1 MNKIYNLT
9 LASII
14 IVYLV
19 VLAGAIVRM
28 TGSGMG
34 CPDWPKCFG
43 YFIPPTERTQLDW
56 IPNFDYNK
64 NQIIII
70 EDELF
75 FAIDDF
81 RSADSLDI
89 DNWEKYTKHDY
100 SKFNVYHTWIEY
112 INRLIG
118 AIAGISVLI
127 LFITSLKYINKK
139 FLLTFLS
146 FLSLVAILFQ
156 AWLGKIVV
164 DSNLSAN
171 TISIHMI
178 MAIILLFILFSILSI
193 VNKKSNL
200 KDLPRNI
207 SVLIILSIII
217 LSAQIIT
224 GTEVRK
230 FIDIK
235 MELYNY
241 SQKEKWFEEI
251 PSIFY
256 THRSFS
262 WIIFILNI
270 YIIYMLNKIRLK
282 SIIKYSVN
290 ALIFIQI
297 FTGILMYYLNFP
309 FSTQPI
315 HLLLST
321 IIIGLQ
327 FYFLMLYNTKSNE
340 VKI

>member
-1 MNKIYNLT
+1 MNKIYNLA
-9 LASII
+9 LVSIL
-14 IVYLV
+14 IVYMV
-19 VLAGAIVRM
+19 ILAGAIVRM

-43 YFIPPTERTQLDW
+43 YLIPPTERSQLDW
-56 IPNFDYNK
+56 KPNSDFNK

-70 EDELF
+70 KDELF
-75 FAIDDF
+75 FAVDDF
-81 RSADSLDI
+81 KSNDILKI

-100 SKFNVYHTWIEY
+100 AKFNVYHTWIEY

-127 LFITSLKYINKK
+127 LFISSLKYINKRP
-139 FLLTFLS
+139 LITFLA

-171 TISIHMI
+171 TISVHMI

-193 VNKKSNL
+193 VSKKSTL
-200 KDLPRNI
+200 IDLPRNI
-207 SVLIILSIII
+207 SVLIIISIII
-217 LSAQIIT
+217 LLGQVII

-230 FIDIK
+230 FVDIK

-241 SQKEKWFEEI
+241 TQKGKWFEEI
-251 PSIFY
+251 PNIFY

-262 WIIFILNI
+262 WVIIILNS
-270 YIIYMLNKIRLK
+270 YIFYLLNKIRLK
-282 SIIKYSVN
+282 SIIIYSVY

-297 FTGILMYYLNFP
+297 ISGIVMFYFNFP

-321 IIIGLQ
+321 IIVGLQ
-327 FYFLMLYNTKSNE
+327 FYFLMLYNNRSNE
-340 VKI
+340 IKI

>member
-193 VNKKSNL
+193 VNKKSNR

-207 SVLIILSIII
+207 SVFIILSIIM
-217 LSAQIIT
+217 LSAQIII

>member
-207 SVLIILSIII
+207 SVLIILSIIM
-217 LSAQIIT
+217 LSAQIII

-262 WIIFILNI
+262 WIIIILNI

>member
-1 MNKIYNLT
+1 MKKIYNLT
-9 LASII
+9 LGSIL

-19 VLAGAIVRM
+19 ILAGAIVRM

-43 YFIPPTERTQLDW
+43 YLIPPTERSQLDW
-56 IPNFDYNK
+56 KPNSDFNK

-70 EDELF
+70 KDELF
-75 FAIDDF
+75 FAVDDF
-81 RSADSLDI
+81 KSNDILKI

-100 SKFNVYHTWIEY
+100 AKFNVYHTWIEY

-127 LFITSLKYINKK
+127 LFISSLKYINKRP
-139 FLLTFLS
+139 LITFLA

-193 VNKKSNL
+193 VSKKSTL
-200 KDLPRNI
+200 IDLPRNI
-207 SVLIILSIII
+207 SVLIIISIII
-217 LSAQIIT
+217 LLGQVII

-230 FIDIK
+230 FVDIK

-241 SQKEKWFEEI
+241 TQKGKWFEEI
-251 PSIFY
+251 PNIFY

-262 WIIFILNI
+262 WVIIILNS
-270 YIIYMLNKIRLK
+270 YIFYLLNKIRLK
-282 SIIKYSVN
+282 SIIIYSVY

-297 FTGILMYYLNFP
+297 ISGIVMFYFNFP

-315 HLLLST
+315 HLLISS
-321 IIIGLQ
+321 IIVGLQ
-327 FYFLMLYNTKSNE
+327 FYFLMLYNNRSNE
-340 VKI
+340 IKI

>member
-43 YFIPPTERTQLDW
+43 YLIPPTERTQLDW
-56 IPNFDYNK
+56 TPNFDYNK

-139 FLLTFLS
+139 FLVTFLS

-207 SVLIILSIII
+207 SVLIILSIIM
-217 LSAQIIT
+217 LSAQIII

-262 WIIFILNI
+262 WIIIILNI

>member
-43 YFIPPTERTQLDW
+43 YLIPPTERTQLDW

-139 FLLTFLS
+139 FLVTFLS

-207 SVLIILSIII
+207 SVLIILSIIM
-217 LSAQIIT
+217 LSAQIII

>member
-43 YFIPPTERTQLDW
+43 YLIPPTERTQLDW

-139 FLLTFLS
+139 FLVTFLS

-207 SVLIILSIII
+207 SVLIILSIIM
-217 LSAQIIT
+217 LSAQIII

-262 WIIFILNI
+262 WIIIILNI

>member
-1 MNKIYNLT
+1 MNKIYNLA
-9 LASII
+9 LASIL

-19 VLAGAIVRM
+19 ILAGAIVRM

-43 YFIPPTERTQLDW
+43 YLIPPTERSQLDW
-56 IPNFDYNK
+56 KPNSDFNK

-75 FAIDDF
+75 FAVDDF
-81 RSADSLDI
+81 RSADILNI

-100 SKFNVYHTWIEY
+100 AKFNVYHTWIEY

-127 LFITSLKYINKK
+127 LFISSLKYINKK
-139 FLLTFLS
+139 ILITFLA

-193 VNKKSNL
+193 VSNKSTL
-200 KDLPRNI
+200 IDLPRNV
-207 SVLIILSIII
+207 SNLIIVSIII
-217 LSAQIIT
+217 LLVQVII

-230 FIDIK
+230 FVDIK

-241 SQKEKWFEEI
+241 TQKDKWFEEI
-251 PSIFY
+251 PGIFY

-262 WIIFILNI
+262 WFIIILNT
-270 YIIYMLNKIRLK
+270 YIFYLLKKIRLK
-282 SIIKYSVN
+282 SIIIYSAN

-297 FTGILMYYLNFP
+297 ISGIVMFYFNFP
-309 FSTQPI
+309 FSTQPL

-321 IIIGLQ
+321 IIVGLQ
-327 FYFLMLYNTKSNE
+327 FYFLMLYNYKSNE

>member
-207 SVLIILSIII
+207 SVLIILSIIM
-217 LSAQIIT
+217 LSAQIII

-327 FYFLMLYNTKSNE
+327 FYFLILYNTKSNE

>member
-1 MNKIYNLT
+1 MNKIYNLA
-9 LASII
+9 LASIL

-19 VLAGAIVRM
+19 ILAGAIVRM

-43 YFIPPTERTQLDW
+43 YLIPPTERSQLDW
-56 IPNFDYNK
+56 KPNSDFNK

-75 FAIDDF
+75 FALDDF
-81 RSADSLDI
+81 RSADILNI

-100 SKFNVYHTWIEY
+100 AKFNVYHTWIEY

-127 LFITSLKYINKK
+127 LFISSLKYINKK
-139 FLLTFLS
+139 ILITFLA

-193 VNKKSNL
+193 VSNKSTL
-200 KDLPRNI
+200 IDLPRNV
-207 SVLIILSIII
+207 SNLIIVSIII
-217 LSAQIIT
+217 LLVQVII

-230 FIDIK
+230 FVDIK

-241 SQKEKWFEEI
+241 TQKEKWFEEI
-251 PSIFY
+251 PGIFY
-256 THRSFS
+256 IHRSFS
-262 WIIFILNI
+262 WFIIILNT
-270 YIIYMLNKIRLK
+270 YIFYLLKKIRLK
-282 SIIKYSVN
+282 SIIIYSAN

-297 FTGILMYYLNFP
+297 ISGIVMFYFNFP

-321 IIIGLQ
+321 IIVGLQ
-327 FYFLMLYNTKSNE
+327 FYFLMLYNYKSYE
-340 VKI
+340 VKV

>member
-1 MNKIYNLT
+1 MNKIYNLA
-9 LASII
+9 LASIL

-19 VLAGAIVRM
+19 ILAGAIVRM

-43 YFIPPTERTQLDW
+43 YLIPPTERSQLDW
-56 IPNFDYNK
+56 KPNSDFNK

-81 RSADSLDI
+81 RSADILNI

-100 SKFNVYHTWIEY
+100 AKFNVYHTWIEY

-127 LFITSLKYINKK
+127 LFISSLKYINKK
-139 FLLTFLS
+139 ILITFLA

-193 VNKKSNL
+193 VSNKSTL
-200 KDLPRNI
+200 IDLPRNV
-207 SVLIILSIII
+207 SNLIIVSIII
-217 LSAQIIT
+217 LLVQVII

-230 FIDIK
+230 FVDIK

-241 SQKEKWFEEI
+241 TQKDKWFEEI
-251 PSIFY
+251 PGIFY

-262 WIIFILNI
+262 WFIIILNT
-270 YIIYMLNKIRLK
+270 YIFYLLKKIRLK
-282 SIIKYSVN
+282 SIIIYSAN

-297 FTGILMYYLNFP
+297 ISGIVMFYFNFP
-309 FSTQPI
+309 FSTQPL

-321 IIIGLQ
+321 IIVGLQ
-327 FYFLMLYNTKSNE
+327 FYFLMLYNYKSNE

>member
-43 YFIPPTERTQLDW
+43 YLIPPTERTQLDW

-207 SVLIILSIII
+207 SVLIILSIIM
-217 LSAQIIT
+217 LSAQIII

>member
-81 RSADSLDI
+81 RSAESLDI

-207 SVLIILSIII
+207 SVLIILSIIM
-217 LSAQIIT
+217 LSAQIII

>member
-139 FLLTFLS
+139 FLVTFLS

-207 SVLIILSIII
+207 SVLIILSIIM
-217 LSAQIIT
+217 LSAQIII

>member
-1 MNKIYNLT
+1 MNKIYNLA
-9 LASII
+9 LASIL

-19 VLAGAIVRM
+19 ILAGAIVRM

-43 YFIPPTERTQLDW
+43 YLIPPTERSQLDW
-56 IPNFDYNK
+56 KPNSDFNK

-75 FAIDDF
+75 FALDDF
-81 RSADSLDI
+81 RSADILNI

-100 SKFNVYHTWIEY
+100 AKFNVYHTWIEY

-127 LFITSLKYINKK
+127 LFISSLKYINKK
-139 FLLTFLS
+139 ILITFLA

-193 VNKKSNL
+193 VSNKSTL
-200 KDLPRNI
+200 IDLPRNV
-207 SVLIILSIII
+207 SNLIIVSIII
-217 LSAQIIT
+217 LLVQVII

-230 FIDIK
+230 FVDIK

-241 SQKEKWFEEI
+241 TQKDKWFEEI
-251 PSIFY
+251 PGIFY

-262 WIIFILNI
+262 WFIIILNT
-270 YIIYMLNKIRLK
+270 YIFYLLKKIRLK
-282 SIIKYSVN
+282 SIIIYSAN

-297 FTGILMYYLNFP
+297 ISGIVMFYFNFP
-309 FSTQPI
+309 FSTQPL

-321 IIIGLQ
+321 IIVGLQ
-327 FYFLMLYNTKSNE
+327 FYFLMLYNYKSNE

>member
-118 AIAGISVLI
+118 AIAGISILI

-207 SVLIILSIII
+207 SVLIILSIIM
-217 LSAQIIT
+217 LSAQIII

>member
-112 INRLIG
+112 LNRLIG

-139 FLLTFLS
+139 FLVTFLS

-207 SVLIILSIII
+207 SVLIILSIIM
-217 LSAQIIT
+217 LSAQIII

-262 WIIFILNI
+262 WIIIILNI

>member
-207 SVLIILSIII
+207 SVLIILSIIM
-217 LSAQIIT
+217 LSAQIII

>member
-43 YFIPPTERTQLDW
+43 YLIPPTERTQLDW

-112 INRLIG
+112 LNRLIG

-139 FLLTFLS
+139 FLVTFLS

-207 SVLIILSIII
+207 SVLIILSIIM
-217 LSAQIIT
+217 LSAQIII

>member
-43 YFIPPTERTQLDW
+43 YLIPPTERTQLDW
-56 IPNFDYNK
+56 TPNFDYNK

-127 LFITSLKYINKK
+127 LFITTLKYINKN
-139 FLLTFLS
+139 FLVTFLS

-207 SVLIILSIII
+207 SVLIILSIIM
-217 LSAQIIT
+217 LSAQIII

-262 WIIFILNI
+262 WIIIILNI

>member
-1 MNKIYNLT
+1 MNKIYNLA
-9 LASII
+9 LASIL

-19 VLAGAIVRM
+19 ILAGAIVRM

-43 YFIPPTERTQLDW
+43 YLIPPTERSQLDW
-56 IPNFDYNK
+56 KPNFDFNK

-75 FAIDDF
+75 FAVDDF
-81 RSADSLDI
+81 RSADILKI

-100 SKFNVYHTWIEY
+100 AKFNVYHTWIEY

-217 LSAQIIT
+217 LSAQIII

>member
-1 MNKIYNLT
+1 MSRIYNLT
-9 LASII
+9 IVSIL

-19 VLAGAIVRM
+19 ILAGAIVRM

-43 YFIPPTERTQLDW
+43 YLIPPTERAQLDW
-56 IPNFDYNK
+56 KPNSDFNK

-70 EDELF
+70 KDELF
-75 FAIDDF
+75 FAKDNFI
-81 RSADSLDI
+81 STDSLNI
-89 DNWEKYTKHDY
+89 NNWEKYTKHDY
-100 SKFNVYHTWIEY
+100 AKFNVYHTWIEY

-127 LFITSLKYINKK
+127 LFISSLKYIKK
-139 FLLTFLS
+139 RFLITFLA

-171 TISIHMI
+171 TISVHMI
-178 MAIILLFILFSILSI
+178 MAVILLFILFSILSI
-193 VNKKSNL
+193 VSKKSIQIN
-200 KDLPRNI
+200 LPRNI
-207 SVLIILSIII
+207 SVLIVISIVVLLVQVII
-217 LSAQIIT
+217 

-230 FIDIK
+230 FVDIK

-241 SQKEKWFEEI
+241 SQKEKWFDEI
-251 PSIFY
+251 PSIFF

-262 WIIFILNI
+262 WIIIIINS
-270 YIIYMLNKIRLK
+270 YIFYLLNKIRLK
-282 SIIKYSVN
+282 SLIINSVN

-297 FTGILMYYLNFP
+297 ITGILMFYFDFP

-321 IIIGLQ
+321 LIVGLQ
-327 FYFLMLYNTKSNE
+327 FYFLMLYINSSDE

>member
-1 MNKIYNLT
+1 MNKIYNLA
-9 LASII
+9 LASIL

-19 VLAGAIVRM
+19 ILAGAIVRM

-43 YFIPPTERTQLDW
+43 YLIPPTERSQLDW
-56 IPNFDYNK
+56 KPNSDFNK

-75 FAIDDF
+75 FAIDDL
-81 RSADSLDI
+81 RSADILNI

-100 SKFNVYHTWIEY
+100 AKFNVYHTWIEY

>member
-127 LFITSLKYINKK
+127 LFISSLKYINKK
-139 FLLTFLS
+139 ILITFLA

-193 VNKKSNL
+193 VSNKSTL
-200 KDLPRNI
+200 IDLPRNV
-207 SVLIILSIII
+207 SNLIIVSIII
-217 LSAQIIT
+217 LLVQVII

-230 FIDIK
+230 FVDIK

-241 SQKEKWFEEI
+241 TQKEKWFEEI
-251 PSIFY
+251 PGIFY
-256 THRSFS
+256 IHRSFS
-262 WIIFILNI
+262 WFIIILNT
-270 YIIYMLNKIRLK
+270 YIFYLLKKIRLK
-282 SIIKYSVN
+282 SIIIYSAN

-297 FTGILMYYLNFP
+297 ISGIVMFYFNFP

-321 IIIGLQ
+321 IIVGLQ
-327 FYFLMLYNTKSNE
+327 FYFLMLYNYKSYE
-340 VKI
+340 VKV

>member
-43 YFIPPTERTQLDW
+43 YLIPPTERTQLDW

-156 AWLGKIVV
+156 AWLGKLVV

-207 SVLIILSIII
+207 SVLIILSIIM
-217 LSAQIIT
+217 LSAQIII

>member
-1 MNKIYNLT
+1 MNKIYNLA
-9 LASII
+9 LASIL

-19 VLAGAIVRM
+19 ILAGAIVRM

-43 YFIPPTERTQLDW
+43 YLIPPTERSQLDW
-56 IPNFDYNK
+56 KPNYDFNK

-70 EDELF
+70 EEELF
-75 FAIDDF
+75 FALDSF
-81 RSADSLDI
+81 RSADILNI

-100 SKFNVYHTWIEY
+100 AKFNVYHTWIEY

-127 LFITSLKYINKK
+127 LFISSLKYIKK
-139 FLLTFLS
+139 RFLITFLA

-178 MAIILLFILFSILSI
+178 MAIILLIILFSILSI
-193 VNKKSNL
+193 VSKRSTHI
-200 KDLPRNI
+200 DLPRNI
-207 SVLIILSIII
+207 SVLIIISIVILLGQVII
-217 LSAQIIT
+217 

-235 MELYNY
+235 MELYSY

-262 WIIFILNI
+262 WVIIILNS
-270 YIIYMLNKIRLK
+270 YILYLLNKIRLK
-282 SIIKYSVN
+282 SIIIYSVN
-290 ALIFIQI
+290 SLIFIQI
-297 FTGILMYYLNFP
+297 VTGIVMFYFDFP

-327 FYFLMLYNTKSNE
+327 FYFLMLYNNRSNE

>member
-43 YFIPPTERTQLDW
+43 YLIPPTERTQLDW